1 MRTRLTVLIIL
12 VVCLIISGA
21 LIFATLDTLS
31 AAENEYIL
39 LKNYTERNAVIMAG
53 LTDRGMALEDA
64 RFDPLMEQ
72 GLIEL
77 EKAFT
82 ESGGDPAGFNLTPW
96 KERFSFRTN
105 GEIDLYIIN
114 ESGII
119 VATTYPDVAGLDF
132 KRTPAFFSTLSN
144 VRNGSAFRADRL
156 VPSWASVNATGV
168 HGTFRKFA
176 YYPSAD
182 HRYVLEMG
190 IISPIYT
197 ASRQELSYQ
206 VMADGLMHDNHLVS
220 SIRIYD
226 IYRNILAS
234 TGSPVLASNS
244 PELVLRLETA
254 LKEKA
259 TTEYRNPL
267 GDSVTRY
274 QYIDLWNNNT
284 VTDPSVV
291 MELTYRTTPLTS
303 ALKDVLERYFIIGLA
318 SIALG
323 AVIAFLSSRRLSHEV
338 RRMVRDI
345 EVIANGSL
353 DHRIGMTDTEE
364 FQDLTRNINLMV
376 GRIREYSAE
385 IEKERS
391 ERSIAARIQQAFLP
405 RDIPQVQ
412 GYQIDAFSRP
422 AREVGGDFYDI
433 IPLSEGQVGLLI
445 ADVSGKGLP
454 ASLYMA
460 FSRTIVRTMAGLSR
474 KACRIIARSNT
485 EFCDD
490 AGEVAFVTLFFGILD
505 PPKGQLTYTNAGH
518 NPPILIRADGH
529 LERLSPTGP
538 AIGIDPDSVFLERQV
553 LLHEGDLL
561 VLYTDGI
568 SEAMDKKGRIL
579 GENHLE
585 EMIIGLSGLPPSEVI
600 RQIRNEVDNFVN
612 GADQSDDITLMVVV
626 VSPQGGENTGN
637 NNFSGFPPA
646 DGTPGQKASE

>member
-1 MRTRLTVLIIL
+1 MRTRLTILTIL
-12 VVCLIISGA
+12 VICLIVTGTIV
-21 LIFATLDTLS
+21 FATLDTLS
-31 AAENEYIL
+31 ATENEYIL

-64 RFDPLMEQ
+64 RFDPLMEK
-72 GLIEL
+72 GLREL
-77 EKAFT
+77 EEAFT

-96 KERFSFRTN
+96 KSWFSSWIN

-119 VATTYPDVAGLDF
+119 VATTNPDVEGLDF
-132 KRTPAFFSTLSN
+132 RRAPAFFSTLSE
-144 VRNGSAFRADRL
+144 VRNGSTFKADRF
-156 VPSWASVNATGV
+156 VPSWASANATGV
-168 HGTFRKFA
+168 HGTIRKFA

-190 IISPIYT
+190 VISPLYT

-206 VMADGLMHDNHLVS
+206 VMADGLMQDNRLVS
-220 SIRIYD
+220 SIRIFD
-226 IYRNILAS
+226 IYRNILAT
-234 TGSPVLASNS
+234 TGSPVLANNS
-244 PELVLRLETA
+244 PELTLRLESA
-254 LKEKA
+254 LRERT
-259 TTEYRNPL
+259 TTEFRNPS

-274 QYIDLWNNNT
+274 QYIDLSNNNT
-284 VTDPSVV
+284 VTDPSIV

-303 ALKDVLERYFIIGLA
+303 AVKGVLERYLIIGVV
-318 SIALG
+318 SIILG
-323 AVIAFLSSRRLSHEV
+323 AVIAFFSSRRLSQEV
-338 RRMVRDI
+338 RRMVGDI

-353 DHRIGMTDTEE
+353 DHRIGLTTTAE

-405 RDIPQVQ
+405 KEIPQVQ
-412 GYQIDAFSRP
+412 GYQIDAFSKP

-433 IPLSEGQVGLLI
+433 IPLTEGQVGLMI

-460 FSRTIVRTMAGLSR
+460 FSRTIVRTMASMSR
-474 KACRIIARSNT
+474 KACRIISRSNT
-485 EFCDD
+485 EFCND

-505 PPKGQLTYTNAGH
+505 PARGQLTYTNAGH
-518 NPPILIRADGH
+518 NPPLLLRADGQ

-538 AIGIDPDSVFLERQV
+538 AIGIDPESVFSERLIV
-553 LLHEGDLL
+553 LHEGDLL

-568 SEAMDKKGRIL
+568 SEAMDENGRIF
-579 GENHLE
+579 GESRLE
-585 EMIIGLSGLPPSEVI
+585 ARITGLSGLPPSDVISRIRKEV
-600 RQIRNEVDNFVN
+600 EDFVD
-612 GADQSDDITLMVVV
+612 GANQSDDITLMAVV
-626 VSPQGGENTGN
+626 VSTHGRQ
-637 NNFSGFPPA
+637 
-646 DGTPGQKASE
+646 TPDVRKDS